1 MLHKLRD
8 DGNTIVVI
16 EHNLDVIKTADWMI
30 DLGPEG
36 GHRGGQIIA
45 EGTPEQ
51 LATVA
56 ASHTGRFLAQDAV
69 AGPAGA
75 AAKAKAAASAEGQ
88 GTAEEEERM
97 NPTVYTLDIESR
109 WRDMDAFNHVNNAS
123 YLGYIEEARVRWF
136 KSLSTDW
143 AGETSAPVMASVTVN
158 YKRPAHWPETLR
170 IELFAERV
178 GGKSLTLGH
187 RIAVGV
193 AIRPCS
199 IATATR
205 CWCGSTAPASR
216 CHLPD
221 AVRAACTADA

>member
-1 MLHKLRD
+1 
-8 DGNTIVVI
+8 
-16 EHNLDVIKTADWMI
+16 
-30 DLGPEG
+30 
-36 GHRGGQIIA
+36 
-45 EGTPEQ
+45 
-51 LATVA
+51 
-56 ASHTGRFLAQDAV
+56 
-69 AGPAGA
+69 
-75 AAKAKAAASAEGQ
+75 
-88 GTAEEEERM
+88 M

-187 RIAVGV
+187 RIA
-193 AIRPCS
+193 S
-199 IATATR
+199 
-205 CWCGSTAPASR
+205 ASDASLLYCDGHTVLVWVDR
-216 CHLPD
+216 TGQSVLLPD
-221 AVRAACTADA
+221 AVRAACTSA